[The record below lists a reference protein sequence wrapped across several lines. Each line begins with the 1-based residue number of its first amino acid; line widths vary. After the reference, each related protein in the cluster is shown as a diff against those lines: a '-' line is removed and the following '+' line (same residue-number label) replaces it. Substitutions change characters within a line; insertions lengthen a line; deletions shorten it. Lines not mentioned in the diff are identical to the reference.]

1 MEARVGGWPGS
12 RAFRRLAMLPGLD
25 KESGMSDEVIE
36 QPDSELPQDTR
47 AIVQAVEPAPIKTV
61 RIQTT
66 LIAKLNLADF
76 QNSVPVIRELRLV
89 NDTNQKLSNLELK
102 LLSDPLVFKLKT
114 WHIDALGPGTFLPI
128 PGLDLQID
136 GALLT
141 KLTEAEQATATFIL
155 TAQGADDEER
165 SEVAR
170 LDLSLELLPRN
181 HWGGLSHL
189 PEMTA
194 AFVQPNDIAVE
205 RLLKK
210 AAELLRAQGK
220 DPALNGYSGGSA
232 HAWEIASAI
241 WAAVASFKLDY
252 ALPPASFEQF
262 GQKVRSPSHIL
273 ESGLATCFDLSLLF
287 CAALEQA
294 GLNPLL
300 IFTRGHAFSGFWLKA
315 EEFSNSA
322 IDDITA
328 LRKRIKLNELK
339 LFETTL
345 ITQPNIPSLSYA
357 IERGAQHLAEGQEHD
372 FELALDIRRA
382 RLQRVKPLASA
393 EAAPAPSGA
402 SQELSPD
409 GQDLLI
415 DLPPEL
421 PDVAPVE
428 VDIAS
433 LDPKDRLARW
443 QRKLLDLSLRNNL
456 LNFKAGKKAVRLEAP
471 DAAALE
477 DILASGQHLKLQTRP
492 DLMDGADPR
501 DQALHEER
509 ERENLRRQHALDALK
524 RNEVFVGLPV
534 VELDTRLTELYRG
547 ARTNLQEGGSNTLFL
562 ALGFLTWT
570 REDRESQRYRA
581 PLILVPVTLERKS
594 ARSGFTLVIHDD
606 EPRFNPTLQEM
617 LRQDFELN
625 LGIGEGELP
634 KDDSGLDV
642 ALIWRTV
649 AHAVKDIKGWEVSE
663 DIVLSMFSFAK
674 YLMWKDLSER
684 SEALRQSPVVKH
696 LLDTPRDAFIGG
708 GGGAFPEERKLDS
721 QYNPQQVFCPLPSDS
736 SQLSA
741 VLSAAQGHDFVLIG
755 PPGTGKSQTIVN
767 MIAQFIAQQKR
778 VLFVS
783 EKIAAL
789 DVVYRRLRE
798 VGLGE
803 FCLEVHS
810 NKSKKTEVLSQLNS
824 AWEARG
830 TADATTWQIE
840 AKRLQGHR
848 DALNLYV
855 ERLHECYPNG
865 YTIYNAIGIVST
877 NLDLATINLAWPS
890 HSQHQSSDMLAMRE
904 IADRLEVN
912 AQSVGFNTL
921 NQHPLHLIGNN
932 DWSPTWQHQIIEA
945 ARELAPAIHAV
956 HKASERYTQMSGLPS
971 LPANS
976 RTLKGLGALA
986 KILPAAAGQNWSFVL
1001 RPDARAIGQRLEAG
1015 VKLLEQHRTIN
1026 KTLPAFWTSST
1037 LEDCQRGLGL
1047 LARYAELRSG
1057 LPQPWPVANM
1067 ILLNQGLEA
1076 LSEVERVKQSLSV
1089 GYNETIEAL
1098 DVQALLKEWELAGK
1112 SFWPKSWFVQRRIRG
1127 QLASTQTSPS
1137 LTSVAEDLQRWIA
1150 IRELRA
1156 RLDAIDPGQSGSP
1169 VWKGSQTDPAL
1180 LAVTMRVQAALAA
1193 SAEGR
1198 PWSDEGFELISQ
1210 GQAGIAIK
1218 ETLERIREIRIVE
1231 GEISTLEPLTKAT
1244 GSIWAGLQ
1252 TQAKTLNA
1260 AVAFQRARRAIQQE
1274 GRLEDEHELV
1284 GSGACGEWL
1293 QGELKILKQRE
1304 AIERELGDLTD
1315 LRELTSGLW
1324 LGLHTKEDAVSRVL
1338 KFHAHL
1344 AGAIS
1349 ALVQT
1354 PEHVEGV
1361 KSALARLLGDA
1372 NALLEPEGQL
1382 AQAGRELLE
1391 SIERYIAQTHKL
1403 VEAGHFLAEDA
1414 AGFTEQE
1421 LSQQSLQCE
1430 QIVQAGN
1437 GLHAWCAWKKACDEA
1452 SALGLLPLVDS
1463 LKAGHIPQGSVRKTF
1478 ETNYARWWLNT
1489 AVDHEPVIRTFV
1501 SVEHEQ
1507 RIRDF
1512 RALDDRFTSLTRD
1525 LLRARLCAE
1534 LPTQDSV
1541 SKNSEWGV
1549 LRHEI
1554 TKKTRH
1560 LPLRELMSKI
1570 PDALTKLTPCLLMSP
1585 LSIAQYLAANSSVFD
1600 VVIFD
1605 EASQIPVWDA
1615 IGAIARGKQVVMVGD
1630 PKQLPPTSFFDRAE
1644 STQDDADVEADLESI
1659 LDECISANLPIR
1671 NLNWHYRSRH
1681 ESLIAF
1687 SNQRYYESKLVTFP
1701 SPVTSDR
1708 AVSLHIVNGVYEKGS
1723 ARTNPAEAKALVN
1736 DLISRLRSPGFKE
1749 SKLTIGVVTFNGEQ
1763 QKLIEDL
1770 LDTERRKDPA
1780 LESYFSENE
1789 LEPVFVKNLESV
1801 QGDERDIMYFSIT
1814 YGPDA
1819 AGNVAMNFGPL
1830 NRTGGERRLNVA
1842 VTRARHELRVFS
1854 TLRAE
1859 KIDLARTQALGVRDL
1874 KHFLEFADR
1883 GARALAEV
1891 DAGSLGG
1898 YDSPFEETVANSL
1911 RLKGWQVVTQVG
1923 VSSFRID
1930 LAVVDPDAPGRYLAG
1945 VECDGATYH
1954 RSATA
1959 RDRDKLREQVLRGLG
1974 WEILRIWSTDW
1985 WIDAM
1990 GTAKRIHERLE
2001 ALLIESRQQRSAR
2014 EVQEQLAAIA
2024 AESVAPVEDNVV
2036 ELPVD
2041 RSHFKVLDDFAE
2053 SESELE
2059 EAEMPIVRYARSQ
2072 TNAER
2077 PLAAFA
2083 HYRESDPL
2091 SAVEGV
2097 DPDAFFDA
2105 SYDSVLDMMIKHV
2118 IEEEGPILD
2127 TTLAR
2132 RIARVHGWTRTG
2144 ARIRDRVATVADRE
2158 HTKVEDEPGQFYWPR
2173 RLPNH
2178 EAIAYRQPADADN
2191 IRPVDEICSLEL
2203 LALARTLADQ
2213 SLVGDDLLYAMAR
2226 EIGLSKVSASTRAR
2240 IQGVIDKLFS

>member
-1 MEARVGGWPGS
+1 MN
-12 RAFRRLAMLPGLD
+12 
-25 KESGMSDEVIE
+25 DEVIA
-36 QPDSELPQDTR
+36 QPDSELPQDSQAT
-47 AIVQAVEPAPIKTV
+47 VQAVEPAPIKTV

-66 LIAKLNLADF
+66 LVAKLNLADF

-89 NDTNQKLSNLELK
+89 NDTDLKYNDLELQ
-102 LLSDPLVFKLKT
+102 LLSDPLVFKPKT

-136 GALLT
+136 GALLAR
-141 KLTEAEQATATFIL
+141 LTETESATVTFVL
-155 TAQGADDEER
+155 TAQGNADEER
-165 SEVAR
+165 QEVAR
-170 LDLSLELLPRN
+170 HELNLELLPRSQ
-181 HWGGLSHL
+181 WGGLSHL
-189 PEMTA
+189 PDMTA

-210 AAELLRAQGK
+210 AAEVLRAQGK
-220 DPALNGYSGGSA
+220 NPALNGYSGGSA

-241 WAAVASFKLDY
+241 WAAVASLKLDY

-262 GQKVRSPSHIL
+262 GQKVRSPNHIL

-300 IFTRGHAFSGFWLKA
+300 IFTRGHAFAGFWLKA
-315 EEFSNSA
+315 EEFSNSTV
-322 IDDITA
+322 DDITA

-357 IERGAQHLAEGQEHD
+357 IERGTQHLAEGQEHD

-382 RLQRVKPLASA
+382 RLQRIKPLASA
-393 EAAPAPSGA
+393 EATPTLTGIT
-402 SQELSPD
+402 QEQNRA
-409 GQDLLI
+409 GQELLI
-415 DLPPEL
+415 DLPPDL
-421 PDVAPVE
+421 PDDAPVE
-428 VDIAS
+428 VDTAS

-477 DILASGQHLKLQTRP
+477 DILASGQHLKLLTRP

-509 ERENLRRQHALDALK
+509 EREDLRRQHALDALK
-524 RNEVFVGLPV
+524 RNEVFVGLPAA
-534 VELDTRLTELYRG
+534 ELDSRLTELYRG

-594 ARSGFTLVIHDD
+594 ARAGFTLVIHDD

-617 LRQDFELN
+617 LRQDFELS
-625 LGIGEGELP
+625 LGISEGELP
-634 KDDSGLDV
+634 KDSSGLDV

-663 DIVLSMFSFAK
+663 DVVLSMFSFAK

-684 SEALRQSPVVKH
+684 SEALRQSPVVRH
-696 LLDTPRDAFIGG
+696 LLDTPRDAFNGG
-708 GGGAFPEERKLDS
+708 GNGAFPAERMLDT
-721 QYNPQQVFCPLPSDS
+721 QYSPQQIFCPLPSDS

-741 VLSAAQGHDFVLIG
+741 VLSATQGHDFVLIG

-810 NKSKKTEVLSQLNS
+810 NKSKKTEVLSQLHS

-830 TADATTWQIE
+830 TADAETWQVE
-840 AKRLQGHR
+840 AQRLQGHR
-848 DALNLYV
+848 DVLNLYV
-855 ERLHECYPNG
+855 ERLHKRYPNG

-877 NLDLATINLAWPS
+877 NQDIAPVSLAWTS
-890 HSQHQSSDMLAMRE
+890 HSQHQSADLLAMRE

-912 AQSVGFNTL
+912 AQAVGFNTL
-921 NQHPLHLIGNN
+921 NQHPLHLIGNS

-945 ARELAPAIHAV
+945 ARELGPAIHAV
-956 HKASERYTQMSGLPS
+956 QKTSERYIQMSGLPS
-971 LPANS
+971 LPVNI
-976 RTLKGLGALA
+976 RILKGLATLT
-986 KILPAAAGQNWSFVL
+986 KILPAAAGQNWGFVL

-1015 VKLLEQHRTIN
+1015 LKLVEQHRKLN
-1026 KTLPAFWTSST
+1026 QTLPPVWTSST
-1037 LEDCQRGLGL
+1037 LEECQRGLGL
-1047 LARYAELRSG
+1047 LALHAELKAG
-1057 LPQPWPVANM
+1057 LPQPWPVSSM
-1067 ILLNQGLEA
+1067 ILLNQGLEL
-1076 LSEVERVKQSLSV
+1076 LSEVERVTQTLSV
-1089 GYNETIEAL
+1089 GYSDAIEAL
-1098 DVQALLKEWELAGK
+1098 DVQALLKEWEQASK
-1112 SFWPKSWFVQRRIRG
+1112 SIWPKSWLTQRRIRG
-1127 QLASTQTSPS
+1127 QLANTQVSPAS
-1137 LTSVAEDLQRWIA
+1137 ASVAEDLQRWIA

-1156 RLDAIDPGQSGSP
+1156 RLDVIDPGQSSSA
-1169 VWKGSQTDPAL
+1169 VWKGFKTDPAL
-1180 LAVTMRVQAALAA
+1180 LVVVMRLQASLAA
-1193 SAEGR
+1193 SVEGR
-1198 PWSDEGFELISQ
+1198 AWADEGFDLISQ
-1210 GQAGIAIK
+1210 GQAGTALK
-1218 ETLERIREIRIVE
+1218 ETLERMREVRTLE
-1231 GEISTLEPLTKAT
+1231 GEISTLDPLALTT
-1244 GSIWAGLQ
+1244 GSLWAGLQ
-1252 TQAKTLNA
+1252 TQAKALNA
-1260 AVAFQRARRAIQQE
+1260 AAAFQRARRSIQQE

-1284 GSGACGEWL
+1284 ASGACGEWL
-1293 QGELKILKQRE
+1293 QGELKTLRQRE
-1304 AIERELGDLTD
+1304 AIERELNDLAD
-1315 LRELTSGLW
+1315 LRELTTGLW
-1324 LGLHTKEDAVSRVL
+1324 LGLHTKEDAVARVL
-1338 KFHAHL
+1338 KFHVHIT
-1344 AGAIS
+1344 GAIS

-1361 KSALARLLGDA
+1361 RSALGRLLGDA

-1382 AQAGRELLE
+1382 ALAGEQLLE
-1391 SIERYIAQTHKL
+1391 SLDNYIAHMQKL
-1403 VEAGHFLAEDA
+1403 VETGHFLVEDA

-1421 LSQQSLQCE
+1421 LSQQHLQCE
-1430 QIVQAGN
+1430 QIVQSGN

-1452 SALGLLPLVDS
+1452 STLGLLPLVDA
-1463 LKAGHIPQGSVRKTF
+1463 LKAGHIPQGSVRKAF

-1489 AVDHEPVIRTFV
+1489 AVDHEPVIRSFV

-1512 RALDDRFTSLTRD
+1512 RALDDRFTALTRD

-1534 LPTQDSV
+1534 LPTQESV
-1541 SKNSEWGV
+1541 SKSSEWGI

-1644 STQDDADVEADLESI
+1644 STQDDGDIEADLESI

-1701 SPVTSDR
+1701 SPVTTDR
-1708 AVSLHIVNGVYEKGS
+1708 AVSLHIINGVYEKGS

-1736 DLISRLRSPGFKE
+1736 DLISRLRSPGFRE

-1770 LDTERRKDPA
+1770 LDTERRKDPT

-1874 KHFLEFADR
+1874 KHFLEFAER

-1891 DAGSLGG
+1891 DTGSLGG
-1898 YDSPFEETVANSL
+1898 YDSPFEEAVANAL

-1930 LAVVDPDAPGRYLAG
+1930 LGVIDPDAPGRYLAG
-1945 VECDGATYH
+1945 IECDGATYH

-1985 WIDAM
+1985 WIDSH
-1990 GTAKRIHERLE
+1990 GTAQKIHERLE
-2001 ALLIESRQQRSAR
+2001 VLLAESRQQRVAR
-2014 EVQEQLAAIA
+2014 KAQEQLATIT
-2024 AESVAPVEDNVV
+2024 AESEIANSDNVV
-2036 ELPVD
+2036 ELHSDKSNLESPD
-2041 RSHFKVLDDFAE
+2041 TSSLEPEPELD
-2053 SESELE
+2053 
-2059 EAEMPIVRYARSQ
+2059 EAEIPNLRYAHAGADVARSSM
-2072 TNAER
+2072 
-2077 PLAAFA
+2077 AFA
-2083 HYRESDPL
+2083 YYRESDPL

-2097 DPDAFFDA
+2097 DPDAFFDTR
-2105 SYDSVLDMMIKHV
+2105 YDAVLDMMIKHV

-2132 RIARVHGWTRTG
+2132 RIARAHGWTRTG
-2144 ARIRDRVATVADRE
+2144 ARIRDRVANVADRE
-2158 HTKVEDEPGQFYWPR
+2158 HSKVEEDVGQFYWPR
-2173 RLPNH
+2173 RLPTR
-2178 EAIAYRQPADADN
+2178 EAIAYRRPADATN
-2191 IRPVDEICSLEL
+2191 MRSADEICSLEL
-2203 LALARTLADQ
+2203 LALARALTDQ

-2226 EIGLSKVSASTRAR
+2226 ELGLSKVSASSRAR
-2240 IQGVIDKLFS
+2240 IQGVIDKLLS